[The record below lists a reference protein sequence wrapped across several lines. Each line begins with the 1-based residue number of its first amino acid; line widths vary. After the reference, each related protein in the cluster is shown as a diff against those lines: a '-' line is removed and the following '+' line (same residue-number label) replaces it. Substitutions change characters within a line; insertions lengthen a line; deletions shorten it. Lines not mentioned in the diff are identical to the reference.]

1 MIGSKIM
8 LKSSTHSTSKE
19 GAIDQD
25 KVLIELAKMLFKASP
40 LSIWGTY
47 MGIGF
52 VYLVLQP
59 VAETSELLIWTLS
72 FTAMNTGRLV
82 HSIYRFRH
90 KNSLNYKVWVTEF
103 SVIAFIAACFW
114 GSASIYLFPVGE
126 PIYQLMLA
134 FVLVT
139 TSAIAITNIS
149 MILYVILPYIVI
161 TLTPLIIR
169 FAISEHEAMS
179 VSAIMVSL
187 SMLLL
192 LGGAYR
198 SHKNIYETI
207 SLRIQEQNNAQKLK
221 ASQSRLSLHVQQ
233 TPLAVIEMDTNMTIT
248 QWNES
253 AEMIFGYRHSE
264 AIGRNISEL
273 LVPENAR
280 KKVDLIVENLASQN
294 GGTHNINNNIT
305 KSGTTILCEWFNTP
319 LVDEYGVVVGFASL
333 AQDITERS
341 RIEKMKDEF
350 ISIVSHELRT
360 PLTSLRGS
368 LGLVIGGMT
377 GEIPDKAKEFL
388 SMAEKNAER
397 LTLLINDILDIQA
410 IKSGQLSFD
419 MHNIELAD
427 ILQTAID
434 ENMNFA
440 KQSAI
445 SIKLSDINQALPV
458 HVDAS
463 RIQQVLDNLISNA
476 IKFSP
481 DNDVI
486 TVSTTVKDKQVVVSV
501 CDNGPG
507 VTEAFQPSLFD
518 KFTQGEES
526 STRNFSGSGLGL
538 SIAKGIIE
546 QHGGSITYQRSA
558 SGGSCFSFKLALFE
572 Q

>member
-1 MIGSKIM
+1 MR
-8 LKSSTHSTSKE
+8 SSNTTGKHNP
-19 GAIDQD
+19 IDQE

-40 LSIWGTY
+40 LSIWGTFL
-47 MGIGF
+47 GIGF
-52 VYLVLQP
+52 IYLVLQP
-59 VAETSELLIWTLS
+59 VVETSALLAWTLS
-72 FTAMNTGRLV
+72 FSLMNTGRLI
-82 HSIYRFRH
+82 HSTYRYKH
-90 KNSLNYKVWVTEF
+90 KNSLNYKVWVREF
-103 SVIAFIAACFW
+103 SVIAFIASCFW
-114 GSASIYLFPVGE
+114 GSASIFLFPVGE
-126 PIYQLMLA
+126 PVYQLMLA

-139 TSAIAITNIS
+139 TTAIAITNIS
-149 MILYVILPYIVI
+149 MILYVILPYIFI

-169 FAISEHEAMS
+169 FAIADHEAMQI
-179 VSAIMVSL
+179 SATMVSL

-207 SLRIQEQNNAQKLK
+207 SLRIQEQDNAQKLK
-221 ASQSRLSLHVQQ
+221 ESQSRLSLHIQQ
-233 TPLAVIEMDTNMTIT
+233 TPLAVIEMDTNMIIT
-248 QWNES
+248 QWNEA
-253 AEMIFGYRHSE
+253 AEKIFGYMKNQ
-264 AIGRNISEL
+264 AIGKNIS
-273 LVPENAR
+273 
-280 KKVDLIVENLASQN
+280 DLIVPKEVRKEVDMIVDNLVTQN
-294 GGTHNINNNIT
+294 GGSHSINKNLTNN
-305 KSGTTILCEWFNTP
+305 GTTILCEWFNTP
-319 LVDEYGVVVGFASL
+319 LVDEHGVVVGFASL

-388 SMAEKNAER
+388 SMAEKNADR

-410 IKSGQLSFD
+410 IESGQLSFD
-419 MHNIELAD
+419 IHSTDLAD
-427 ILQTAID
+427 VLHTAID

-445 SIKLSDINQALPV
+445 SIDITDINQALPV
-458 HVDAS
+458 HIDAS
-463 RIQQVLDNLISNA
+463 RIQQVLDNLLSNA

-481 DNDVI
+481 ENDVV
-486 TVSTTVKDKQVVVSV
+486 TVSTSVNDNQVVISV

-507 VTEAFQPSLFD
+507 VTEAFQSSLFD

-526 STRNFSGSGLGL
+526 STRKFSGSGLGL

-546 QHGGSITYQRSA
+546 QHGSSITYQRSA
-558 SGGSCFSFKLALFE
+558 SGGSCFSFALALFE